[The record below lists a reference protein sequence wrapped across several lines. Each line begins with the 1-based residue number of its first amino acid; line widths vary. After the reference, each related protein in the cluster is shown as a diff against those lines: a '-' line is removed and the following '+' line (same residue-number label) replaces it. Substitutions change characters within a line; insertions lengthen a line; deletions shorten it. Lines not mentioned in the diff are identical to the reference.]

1 MKDSPA
7 SSSIIKVRVCG
18 VVSLALLTAAAY
30 GGYWG
35 YRAWR
40 QSSLAYTIAA
50 LVPEAISI
58 VPGVHL
64 LGRLDPSAAYVIEST
79 DGLILIDSGLDS
91 DARLLKA
98 QIAELGLDWRNIRA
112 VFLTHA
118 HGDHC
123 GGAEHLRKTIGA
135 TIYIGAGD
143 ADVVRQGKPKEA
155 FFSVF
160 HMPDVEPHPTTI
172 DVELKGGEAIAFGDV
187 VVRPLATPGH
197 TPGSTCYLVEKNG
210 IRALFAGDVVSMLL
224 GYKGSTNIHQKALGT
239 YSAYLAPRY
248 RGDATAYLESLLMLR
263 RLAVPDLVLPGHP
276 RDDPIPQNPR
286 MTKERWL
293 ALIDEGIQDLKTLL
307 GHYESDGADFLDGNP
322 KRITKRFSYL
332 GDRGGR
338 ASYAAQT
345 GEGLIVVD
353 APGGPGYAEFLNDR
367 LAALGI
373 KPAKPSVV
381 LLTDAGEAEISGLD
395 DLIKKTG
402 AKVVAAR
409 EAIGAIQKLCPAV
422 KDVVAAEDFSALEG
436 LTVRAIRLHGRGTAP
451 VAYRIEEDGKAI
463 LVSGQFPIVSNY
475 EAIEGLQNDV
485 SGGRDR
491 AIDFID
497 SVDRLARPRPNVW
510 LPAIAID
517 GQNANVYK
525 DDWNENIRN
534 SLTIGY
540 SFLMK
545 AH

>member
-1 MKDSPA
+1 MKDSSA
-7 SSSIIKVRVCG
+7 SRSKIKFG
-18 VVSLALLTAAAY
+18 ILGLISPALLIAATV
-30 GGYWG
+30 GVYWG

-40 QSSLAYTIAA
+40 RSALDHAIPSLAPAA
-50 LVPEAISI
+50 ITI

-64 LGRLDPSAAYVIEST
+64 LGGLEPSAAYVIEST
-79 DGLILIDSGLDS
+79 DELILIDSGLDS
-91 DARLLKA
+91 EARLLKA
-98 QIAELGLDWRNIRA
+98 QVAELGLDWRNIRA

-135 TIYIGAGD
+135 KIYIGAGD

-172 DVELKGGEAIAFGDV
+172 DVELKGGEEIAFGDV
-187 VVRPLATPGH
+187 TVRALATPGH

-210 IRALFAGDVVSMLL
+210 IRAFFAGDVVSMLL

-248 RGDATAYLESLLMLR
+248 RGDATTFLESLLMLR

-293 ALIDEGIQDLKTLL
+293 ALFDEGIEDLKTLL
-307 GHYESDGADFLDGNP
+307 GHYEADGADFLDGNP
-322 KRITKRFSYL
+322 KRITERFFYL

-353 APGGPGYAEFLNDR
+353 APGGPGYAEFLNER

-373 KPAKPSVV
+373 KPAKPSSV
-381 LLTDAGEAEISGLD
+381 LLTDSGEAEISGLD

-402 AKVVAAR
+402 AKVFAAR
-409 EAIGAIQKLCPAV
+409 EAIGAIQKLCPAA
-422 KDVVAAEDFSALEG
+422 KDVAAAEDLSTLEG
-436 LTVRAIRLHGRGTAP
+436 LTVRATRLHGRGIAP
-451 VAYRIEEDGKAI
+451 VAYRIDEDGKSI
-463 LVSGQFPIVSNY
+463 LVSGRFPIVSNH
-475 EAIEGLQNDV
+475 ESIDELQNDIAGV
-485 SGGRDR
+485 RDR

-510 LPAIAID
+510 LPAIAVD
-517 GQNANVYK
+517 GQNANVYE

-540 SFLMK
+540 SLLLK